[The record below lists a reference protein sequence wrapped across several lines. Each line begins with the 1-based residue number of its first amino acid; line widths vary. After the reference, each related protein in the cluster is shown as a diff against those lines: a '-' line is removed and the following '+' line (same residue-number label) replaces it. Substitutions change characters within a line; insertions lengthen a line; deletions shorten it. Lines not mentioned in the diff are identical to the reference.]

1 MREKTRQALIAR
13 LRAGDTE
20 GFIRL
25 AFKRGL
31 ADGVVHGKRDCYT
44 LAASL
49 RRGKGKF

>member
-13 LRAGDTE
+13 LRAGDEE
-20 GFIRL
+20 GFISL
-25 AFKRGL
+25 AFERGL
-31 ADGVVHGKRDCYT
+31 VDGIVHGKRDCYA